1 MLRATRD
8 PPETTTRLSRDP
20 LLGRI
25 DLTAMDRPLERRW
38 VTRSR
43 AVTASIALLA
53 LGAAT
58 AGYIRYGLTRN
69 LRISADRVV
78 VGTVRA
84 GVFQEYIP
92 IDGSVEPR
100 ETVYLDAINGGQVTQ
115 VLVEEGA
122 FVKAGQ
128 PLVTLSNANL
138 QLQVL
143 NSEAQLSEQLDR
155 LTGTK
160 LQFEQT
166 RLTHARD
173 LIDARFQT
181 EKARQTLARLVPLG
195 NSGVVRRADLEEAR
209 LEFDRQQGLLTE
221 LVHAQQV
228 DETLQKQQIEQ
239 VDRLVTSLNRN
250 LEIARQNLDNLTL
263 KAPFDGQLTTLQAH
277 LGESKLAGQRLGQI
291 DRIDGY
297 KVVAVVDEHYLQRV
311 RMGQH
316 ATPDPDAT
324 MPIKQGFT
332 VMKVYPEVRDRQ
344 FKVDLAFDGGA
355 PAAVRRGQSVPLR
368 LQIGG
373 ERRGLILDN
382 GAFYDDTGGQWGF
395 VLNEDGTVAHRRS
408 IRLGR
413 RNLEQVEVLQGLA
426 AGERVIV
433 SSYDGWKDADGIE
446 LHKNGS

>member
-1 MLRATRD
+1 MLRTTRD
-8 PPETTTRLSRDP
+8 PPDTTARMTRDRLVRQ
-20 LLGRI
+20 I

-43 AVTASIALLA
+43 VVTAGLLLVGVCA
-53 LGAAT
+53 AAT
-58 AGYIRYGLTRN
+58 AYVHYGLTRTV
-69 LRISADRVV
+69 RINIGRVV

-84 GVFQEYIP
+84 GVFSEYIP

-100 ETVYLDAINGGQVTQ
+100 ETVYLDAVNGGQVTQ

-122 FVKAGQ
+122 LVKAGQ
-128 PLVTLSNANL
+128 PLVTLSNASL

-181 EKARQTLARLVPLG
+181 ERARQTLGRLVPLG
-195 NSGVVRRADLEEAR
+195 NSGVVRRADLEDAK
-209 LEFDRQQGLLTE
+209 LEYDRQQGLLAE
-221 LVHAQQV
+221 LTHAQAV
-228 DETLQKQQIEQ
+228 DESLQRQQIQ
-239 VDRLVTSLNRN
+239 QIDRLVANLNRN
-250 LEIARQNLDNLTL
+250 LTIARQNLDNLTL

-277 LGESKLAGQRLGQI
+277 LGESKLVGQRLGQI

-311 RMGQH
+311 LMGQH

-324 MPIKQGFT
+324 LSLKQGFT
-332 VMKVYPEVRDRQ
+332 VTKVYPEVRDRQ
-344 FKVDLAFDGGA
+344 FKVDLGFDGGA

-382 GAFYDDTGGQWGF
+382 GAFYDDSGGQWAF
-395 VLNEDGTVAHRRS
+395 VLNADGTAAYRRS
-408 IRLGR
+408 LRLGR
-413 RNLEQVEVLQGLA
+413 RNLEQVEVLQGLV

-433 SSYDGWKDADGIE
+433 SSYDGWKDADRIE
-446 LHKNGS
+446 LQK

>member
-1 MLRATRD
+1 MLRTTRD
-8 PPETTTRLSRDP
+8 PPDTTARMTRDRLVRQ
-20 LLGRI
+20 I

-43 AVTASIALLA
+43 VVTAGLLLVGVCA
-53 LGAAT
+53 AAT
-58 AGYIRYGLTRN
+58 AYVHYGLTRTV
-69 LRISADRVV
+69 RINIGRVV

-84 GVFQEYIP
+84 GVFSEYIP

-100 ETVYLDAINGGQVTQ
+100 ETVYLDAVNGGQVTQ

-122 FVKAGQ
+122 LVKAGQ
-128 PLVTLSNANL
+128 PLVTLSNASL

-155 LTGTK
+155 LTSTK

-181 EKARQTLARLVPLG
+181 ERARQTLGRLVPLG
-195 NSGVVRRADLEEAR
+195 NSGVVRRADLEDAK
-209 LEFDRQQGLLTE
+209 LEYDRQQGLLAE
-221 LVHAQQV
+221 LTHAQAV
-228 DETLQKQQIEQ
+228 DESLQRQQIQ
-239 VDRLVTSLNRN
+239 QIDRLVANLNRN
-250 LEIARQNLDNLTL
+250 LTIARQNLDNLTL

-277 LGESKLAGQRLGQI
+277 LGESKLVGQRLGQI

-311 RMGQH
+311 LMGQH

-324 MPIKQGFT
+324 LSLKQGFT
-332 VMKVYPEVRDRQ
+332 VTKVYPEVRDRQ
-344 FKVDLAFDGGA
+344 FKVDLGFDGGA

-382 GAFYDDTGGQWGF
+382 GAFYEDGGGQWAF
-395 VLNEDGTVAHRRS
+395 VLNADGTAAYRRS
-408 IRLGR
+408 LRLGR
-413 RNLEQVEVLQGLA
+413 RNLEQVEVLQGLV

-433 SSYDGWKDADGIE
+433 SSYDGWKDADRIE
-446 LHKNGS
+446 LQK

>member
-1 MLRATRD
+1 MLRATRET
-8 PPETTTRLSRDP
+8 PSVAPHAAPLPEEAVVLS
-20 LLGRI
+20 
-25 DLTAMDRPLERRW
+25 AMDRPLERRKL
-38 VTRSR
+38 TRRS
-43 AVTASIALLA
+43 AVTAGIVLLG
-53 LGAAT
+53 LGALT
-58 AGYIRYGLTRN
+58 SGYIRYALTRAVHASAE
-69 LRISADRVV
+69 RIVI
-78 VGTVRA
+78 GTVRA
-84 GVFQEYIP
+84 GVFREYIP

-100 ETVYLDAINGGQVTQ
+100 ETVYLDAVNGGEVTQ

-122 FVKAGQ
+122 LVKAGQ

-181 EKARQTLARLVPLG
+181 ERARQALARLVPLG
-195 NSGVVRRADLEEAR
+195 ASGVVRRADLDDAK

-221 LVHAQQV
+221 LIRAQSV

-250 LEIARQNLDNLTL
+250 LQVARQNLDNLTL

-277 LGESKLAGQRLGQI
+277 LGESKLLGQRIGQV
-291 DRIDGY
+291 DRIDGS
-297 KVVAVVDEHYLQRV
+297 KVVALVDEHYLQRV
-311 RMGQH
+311 VMGQH

-324 MPIKQGFT
+324 VPIRQGFT
-332 VMKVYPEVRDRQ
+332 VTKVYPEVRDRQ

-373 ERRGLILDN
+373 ERRGLVLEN
-382 GAFYDDTGGQWGF
+382 GSFYDDSGGQWAF
-395 VLNEDGTVAHRRS
+395 VLDADGTTAYRRS

-413 RNLEQVEVLQGLA
+413 RNLEQVEVLQGLS
-426 AGERVIV
+426 AGDRVIV
-433 SSYDGWKDADGIE
+433 STYDGWKDANRIQLNKKRG
-446 LHKNGS
+446 